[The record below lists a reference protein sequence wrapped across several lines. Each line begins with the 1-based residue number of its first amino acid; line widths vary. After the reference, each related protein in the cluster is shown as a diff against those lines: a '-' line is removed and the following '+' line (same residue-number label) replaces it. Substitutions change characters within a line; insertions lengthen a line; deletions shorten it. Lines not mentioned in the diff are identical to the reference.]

1 MNLNNTIKNILVVY
15 YSQSGQ
21 LKQIANNFVLPFV
34 NNGEDVEFYKIKPI
48 NDFPFPW
55 KSEQFFNAMPECVAG
70 IPTELNEPIFNRETY
85 DLIVFAYQP
94 WYLSPSIPATS
105 ILLNTEFK
113 KRLKNTPVITLIGS
127 RNMWTMAQEQVKK
140 HIKNAG
146 AILVGNVVLHDRNAN
161 LISAVTVQYWM
172 FTGKKDK
179 WLGVFP
185 KPGISDEDIL
195 SAEKYGEIVLEHFK
209 NNNLHN
215 LQSELIKNKAL
226 QVKSNILFIE
236 SRGYMMFKIWA
247 RTVLKKR
254 NRKLWIHLFKC
265 YLIFVLFIVSPLIL
279 LFYILF
285 IKPFLLN
292 KIKKQKEYYLKNIQ

>member
-146 AILVGNVVLHDRNAN
+146 AILVGNIALHDRNAN

-179 WLGVFP
+179 WLGVFQ

-195 SAEKYGEIVLEHFK
+195 SAEKYGKIVLEYFK
-209 NNNLHN
+209 NMG
-215 LQSELIKNKAL
+215 I
-226 QVKSNILFIE
+226 
-236 SRGYMMFKIWA
+236 R
-247 RTVLKKR
+247 
-254 NRKLWIHLFKC
+254 
-265 YLIFVLFIVSPLIL
+265 FVH
-279 LFYILF
+279 
-285 IKPFLLN
+285 
-292 KIKKQKEYYLKNIQ
+292 IKKYM

>member
-1 MNLNNTIKNILVVY
+1 MSKSILVVY

-21 LKQIANNFVLPFV
+21 LEQIVNNFTLPFV
-34 NNGEDVEFYKIKPI
+34 NSDIDVEYCKIKPV

-55 KSEQFFNAMPECVAG
+55 TSEQFFDAMPESVAG
-70 IPTELNEPIFNRETY
+70 IPTELNEPIFKRETY

-94 WYLSPSIPATS
+94 WYLSPSIPANS
-105 ILLNTEFK
+105 VLQNQEFK
-113 KRLKNTPVITLIGS
+113 NVLINTPVVTLIGS
-127 RNMWTMAQEQVKK
+127 RNMWLMAQEQIKK
-140 HIKNAG
+140 YLKDAV
-146 AILVGNVVLHDRNAN
+146 AILVGNIALHDRNSN
-161 LISAVTVQYWM
+161 LISAITVQYWM
-172 FTGKKDK
+172 FTGKKDN
-179 WLGVFP
+179 WLGIFP

-195 SAEKYGEIVLEHFK
+195 SAKKYGEIVLEHFK

-265 YLIFVLFIVSPLIL
+265 YLIFVLFILSPLIL

-285 IKPFLLN
+285 IKPFLTN
-292 KIKKQKEYYLKNIQ
+292 KIKKQKEYYLNVN